1 MPVVSKEEIANAR
14 KMDLLSY
21 LRAYEPGELVRFS
34 GETYC
39 TRTHDSL
46 KISNGKWYWFSQNI
60 GGRSALDYLV
70 KVKEMSFPEAVKTP
84 QRAGCSADML
94 RETAACPEKAA
105 FAVIGHQY
113 KQNRGVSKEP
123 RNPSA
128 NHSILHS
135 TRIAVSVRERQ

>member
-46 KISNGKWYWFSQNI
+46 KISNGKW
-60 GGRSALDYLV
+60 
-70 KVKEMSFPEAVKTP
+70 
-84 QRAGCSADML
+84 
-94 RETAACPEKAA
+94 
-105 FAVIGHQY
+105 
-113 KQNRGVSKEP
+113 
-123 RNPSA
+123 
-128 NHSILHS
+128 
-135 TRIAVSVRERQ
+135 

>member
-14 KMDLLSY
+14 EMDLLTY
-21 LRAYEPGELVRFS
+21 LRSYEPDELVRFS

-70 KVKEMSFPEAVKTP
+70 KVKEISFPEAVK
-84 QRAGCSADML
+84 ML
-94 RETAACPEKAA
+94 NGQAVQPICYEKPPPA
-105 FAVIGHQY
+105 
-113 KQNRGVSKEP
+113 P
-123 RNPSA
+123 RKLLLPSLDT
-128 NHSILHS
+128 NIS
-135 TRIAVSVRERQ
+135 

>member
-70 KVKEMSFPEAVKTP
+70 KVKEMSFPEAVKMLNEQTVQP
-84 QRAGCSADML
+84 ICYEKPPPALRKLLLPSCGGCYFFAG
-94 RETAACPEKAA
+94 AACMLE
-105 FAVIGHQY
+105 
-113 KQNRGVSKEP
+113 EC
-123 RNPSA
+123 
-128 NHSILHS
+128 
-135 TRIAVSVRERQ
+135 

>member
-70 KVKEMSFPEAVKTP
+70 KVKEMSFPEAVKMLNGQAVQPICYEKPPPARESCFCRHWTP
-84 QRAGCSADML
+84 IQAKQR
-94 RETAACPEKAA
+94 
-105 FAVIGHQY
+105 
-113 KQNRGVSKEP
+113 
-123 RNPSA
+123 
-128 NHSILHS
+128 
-135 TRIAVSVRERQ
+135 RI